1 MSGLLNDSTS
11 SKFVT
16 IKCIKVNDLQNEQ
29 YSVNKNIRFKNPMLR
44 SNLSNYSDVYI
55 VIKRII
61 TAESNNANN
70 RTDKMLIFKNNNSFR
85 SFISKVNNTFINNR
99 DLDIVRSMSNLLEY
113 SDNYS
118 MT

>member
-1 MSGLLNDSTS
+1 
-11 SKFVT
+11 
-16 IKCIKVNDLQNEQ
+16 
-29 YSVNKNIRFKNPMLR
+29 MLR

-55 VIKRII
+55 VIKRTI

-85 SFISKVNNTFINNR
+85 SCISKVNNTFINNR
-99 DLDIVRSMSNLLEY
+99 DLDNVRSMSNLLEY

-118 MT
+118 MTWISLCNYYRDEINDDTNRKNADTLNL

>member
-1 MSGLLNDSTS
+1 
-11 SKFVT
+11 
-16 IKCIKVNDLQNEQ
+16 
-29 YSVNKNIRFKNPMLR
+29 MLR

-55 VIKRII
+55 VIKRTI

-118 MT
+118 MTWTSLCNYYRDEINDDTNRKNADTLNL

>member
-1 MSGLLNDSTS
+1 
-11 SKFVT
+11 
-16 IKCIKVNDLQNEQ
+16 
-29 YSVNKNIRFKNPMLR
+29 MLR

-118 MT
+118 MTWTSLCNYYEINDDTNRKNADTLNL